1 MHAEKAAASSAHSN
15 DPASV
20 ETNEND
26 ADDDVELAAGP
37 AVIEVCGGMVSRA
50 LGALLA
56 PAAPPGDTT
65 AALIIVMSH
74 SARQCLRSAGRRSL
88 GRP

>member
-1 MHAEKAAASSAHSN
+1 MHDEKAAASSAHSN

-26 ADDDVELAAGP
+26 ADEDVELAAGP
-37 AVIEVCGGMVSRA
+37 AVIEVCGGVVSRT
-50 LGALLA
+50 LLLA
-56 PAAPPGDTT
+56 PAAPPGDTA
-65 AALIIVMSH
+65 AALIIVMSP
-74 SARQCLRSAGRRSL
+74 SARQCLRSAGRRPL